1 MKIVE
6 ITNDVTLEARDKV
19 RVSGRQI
26 NRSQQLFLSLH

>member
-19 RVSGRQI
+19 RV